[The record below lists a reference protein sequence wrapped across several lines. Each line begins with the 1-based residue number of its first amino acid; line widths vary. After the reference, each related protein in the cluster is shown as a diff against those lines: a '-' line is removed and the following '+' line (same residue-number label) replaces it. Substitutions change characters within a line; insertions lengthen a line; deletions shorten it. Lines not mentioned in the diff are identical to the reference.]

1 MLEIYNETIRDLL
14 STNKE
19 AVRADNGV
27 SPQKYA
33 IKHDASGNTHVVELT
48 VVDVRSSKQ
57 VSFLLDHAARNR
69 QVSVLKIRNDSS
81 FKETGSC

>member
-19 AVRADNGV
+19 AVRTDNGV
-27 SPQKYA
+27 SPQKHA
-33 IKHDASGNTHVVELT
+33 IKHDASGNTHVAELT
-48 VVDVRSSKQ
+48 ILDVKSSRE

-69 QVSVLKIRNDSS
+69 QNS
-81 FKETGSC
+81 